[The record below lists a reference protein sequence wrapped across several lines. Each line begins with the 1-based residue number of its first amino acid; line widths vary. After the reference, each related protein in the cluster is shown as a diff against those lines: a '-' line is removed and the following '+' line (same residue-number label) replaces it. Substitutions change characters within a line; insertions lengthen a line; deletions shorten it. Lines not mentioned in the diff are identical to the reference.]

1 MEIREVWIKNL
12 DLEMAAIRE
21 VGGEGGREGGRE
33 RKVEDSPRSSIF
45 LSMSQLCPYFH
56 LAFLVLTFPLPPS
69 LPPSPPLPPSQLAV
83 KPWKAVG
90 PRTPSLADSH
100 PSLPPF
106 LPPLFVFH
114 LILFTLP
121 PSLPPSLPLLQLA
134 VKPVEGSGTKNP
146 VIGWLEN
153 VMKPSGCF
161 EPGGELRGREGG
173 REGGRDGWDG
183 GGGGRE
189 GGEE

>member
-1 MEIREVWIKNL
+1 
-12 DLEMAAIRE
+12 
-21 VGGEGGREGGRE
+21 
-33 RKVEDSPRSSIF
+33 
-45 LSMSQLCPYFH
+45 MSQLCPYFH

-183 GGGGRE
+183 GGEGRE